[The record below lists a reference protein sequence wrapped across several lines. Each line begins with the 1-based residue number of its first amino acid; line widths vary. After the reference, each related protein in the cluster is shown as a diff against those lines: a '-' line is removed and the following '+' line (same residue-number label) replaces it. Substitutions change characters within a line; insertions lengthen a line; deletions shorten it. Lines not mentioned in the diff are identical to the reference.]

1 MVFTLMEIWDNCKLA
16 AAFFKQR
23 SRLEIPFFNKR
34 LSAMNSSANS
44 APRMDI
50 EHARF
55 NMVEQQIRP
64 WDVLDPVV
72 LDLLMR
78 LHRED
83 FVPEQHRALAFVDME
98 IPLGHG
104 ETMLSPKLEARML
117 QELGIQRGDSILE
130 IGTGSGYMT
139 ALLASLGRHVYSVD
153 IAADF
158 TRTAAARLAA
168 HGINNVTLETGDAAR
183 GWDKH
188 GPYDVIVLTGS
199 VPVLPESFQQSLNPG
214 GRLLA
219 VVGTAPA
226 MHARLI
232 TRAGGGA
239 CHAVTLFETCT
250 TPLKNALQLQRFVF

>member
-1 MVFTLMEIWDNCKLA
+1 
-16 AAFFKQR
+16 
-23 SRLEIPFFNKR
+23 
-34 LSAMNSSANS
+34 MNPLANS
-44 APRMDI
+44 TPRMDI

-83 FVPEQHRALAFVDME
+83 FVPEQHRALAFADLE

-130 IGTGSGYMT
+130 VGTGSGYMT

-153 IAADF
+153 IAPDF
-158 TRTAAARLAA
+158 TRTAAARLAT
-168 HGINNVTLETGDAAR
+168 HGITNVTLESGDAAR

-219 VVGTAPA
+219 VVGVAPA
-226 MHARLI
+226 MQARLL
-232 TRAGGGA
+232 TRADGGA
-239 CHAVTLFETCT
+239 CHSVTLFETSVVA
-250 TPLKNALQLQRFVF
+250 LKNALQLQRFVF

>member
-1 MVFTLMEIWDNCKLA
+1 
-16 AAFFKQR
+16 
-23 SRLEIPFFNKR
+23 
-34 LSAMNSSANS
+34 MNPLANS

-117 QELGIQRGDSILE
+117 QELGIQHGDSILE

-139 ALLASLGRHVYSVD
+139 ALLASLGRHVYSVE
-153 IAADF
+153 IVPEF
-158 TRTAAARLAA
+158 TRTAAARLTT
-168 HGINNVTLETGDAAR
+168 HNISNVTLETGDAAR

-219 VVGTAPA
+219 VTGVAPV
-226 MHARLI
+226 MHARLL
-232 TRAGGGA
+232 TRAAGGA
-239 CHAVTLFETCT
+239 CNTITLFETCT
-250 TPLKNALQLQRFVF
+250 APLKNALQLQRFVF